1 MRKTRTLARVRLAAV
16 ALLASVFSIGSLSA
30 VPEGERALKLHH
42 LHTGEEA
49 TIVFKRNG
57 VYDKDGLQKL
67 NWILRDFRIER
78 PTNMDPHL
86 FDLLWEV
93 YQESGA
99 TEPIQILCGY
109 RSPSTNALLRRRS
122 NGVAEHSQ
130 HMLGKATDFFI
141 PGVPLEKLREIGLR
155 MQVGGVGYYPTSGSP
170 FVHMDTGGVRMW
182 PQMTREQLVRVFPQ
196 GKTLYI
202 PSDGR
207 PLPGYDMA
215 LAAYKARLWGA
226 TPVTLAEN
234 GGGTH
239 SRAAAADATKVIVL
253 TPQTA
258 SIEVPLPR
266 RRALLGIEQRA
277 DARAVVAMAQPVP
290 PLKPVTPVERS
301 RLNSI
306 FDTAFAGAAGAAPA
320 NRLAAGR
327 QLPAP
332 REVDFDAT
340 YGAAV
345 PPVPAVLARAM
356 AARDRSAPNA
366 RASLPIA
373 PTAVVAT
380 VNVTRPTQAAAMTY
394 AAFSGRGDKPVEP
407 SPSDGPAVLAY
418 ASPEAGF
425 VPAEKPRGLSGA
437 DFGERAVAISAHA
450 LATQAEAAV
459 LTGTNIG
466 VGIASRLYAKL
477 VHADLTMTALDTESL
492 RLWMA
497 APSTRD
503 KRYAL
508 LTLPDF
514 GQQRW
519 LIDKP
524 VVALASSFGRT
535 ANEGLRTDSFSGQ
548 MIQPLAV
555 VDLTHARAVATQ

>member
-1 MRKTRTLARVRLAAV
+1 
-16 ALLASVFSIGSLSA
+16 
-30 VPEGERALKLHH
+30 
-42 LHTGEEA
+42 
-49 TIVFKRNG
+49 
-57 VYDKDGLQKL
+57 
-67 NWILRDFRIER
+67 
-78 PTNMDPHL
+78 
-86 FDLLWEV
+86 
-93 YQESGA
+93 
-99 TEPIQILCGY
+99 
-109 RSPSTNALLRRRS
+109 
-122 NGVAEHSQ
+122 
-130 HMLGKATDFFI
+130 
-141 PGVPLEKLREIGLR
+141 
-155 MQVGGVGYYPTSGSP
+155 
-170 FVHMDTGGVRMW
+170 MDTGGVRMW

-207 PLPGYDMA
+207 PLPGYEMA

-226 TPVTLAEN
+226 TPFMLAEN
-234 GGGTH
+234 GGGNDR
-239 SRAAAADATKVIVL
+239 RAAAADATKVIVL

-266 RRALLGIEQRA
+266 RRALRGIEQPA
-277 DARAVVAMAQPVP
+277 DAGAVVAMAQPVP

-306 FDTAFAGAAGAAPA
+306 FDTAFAGAAAPA

-327 QLPAP
+327 RLPAP

-340 YGAAV
+340 CGAAV

-356 AARDRSAPNA
+356 AARDRGDRSAPNA

-466 VGIASRLYAKL
+466 VGIASRFYTKL

-514 GQQRW
+514 GQQRS

-548 MIQPLAV
+548 VIQPLAV
-555 VDLTHARAVATQ
+555 VDLTQSQRRDRAEF